1 MVIAFSSLYM
11 NLLQAF
17 QNGLGQYHSTYL
29 SSKVRHHTI
38 LLSGKK
44 RCLQTIADVG
54 KIWRSDQRAI
64 TFVFK

>member
-11 NLLQAF
+11 NLLQVF
-17 QNGLGQYHSTYL
+17 QNGLGQYHSIYTFEDITQSCFQL
-29 SSKVRHHTI
+29 
-38 LLSGKK
+38 KK
-44 RCLQTIADVG
+44 LCLQTIADVG